1 MFKKKIIQIITP
13 ARLHFGFLEINN
25 NHPNNSFG
33 GIGLSI
39 DKFNTKIKVIKNLKT
54 KVKGKSLDK
63 ASFFLNP
70 FFKKK
75 KIKPNFFLNV
85 EKSPLQHIGLGSG
98 TQLALSIGRA
108 ISDLSN
114 LNLDIEKIAK
124 ILNRS
129 YRSNIGL
136 INFKHGGFL
145 IDLKIKN
152 KFFTNIDKVFF
163 PEEWKIILIKDSK
176 QGLHGKNEVGVF
188 KKIKNFP
195 KINNISL
202 IDLVLLK
209 IYPSLI
215 ENNFNEFSKSVTELQ
230 NIIGN
235 YFNVF
240 QGGIFSSPAVEN
252 VLNFLKKENVLG
264 YGQTSWGPT
273 GFAFFSNIKKAE
285 QMKTKLKKRFSS
297 CNNLEFII
305 CSGKNSGADIHL
317 K

>member
-1 MFKKKIIQIITP
+1 VV
-13 ARLHFGFLEINN
+13 R
-25 NHPNNSFG
+25 
-33 GIGLSI
+33 
-39 DKFNTKIKVIKNLKT
+39 NLKT
-54 KVKGKSLDK
+54 KVKGKCLDK
-63 ASFFLNP
+63 ASFFLNV
-70 FFKKK
+70 FCRKR

-163 PEEWKIILIKDSK
+163 PEEWKIILIKNSK

-215 ENNFNEFSKSVTELQ
+215 ENNFNEFSKSVTKLQ

-240 QGGIFSSPAVEN
+240 QGGIFSSPTVSN

-285 QMKTKLKKRFSS
+285 MMKTKLKKRFSS
-297 CNNLEFII
+297 CNNLGFII
-305 CSGKNSGADIHL
+305 CSGKNSGAEIQL